1 MKNTQLKEFA
11 KHIIDNGVSK
21 TEAKKIMSLL
31 TIQDLKVFE
40 RFLRQEQEKQTVYI
54 TVSEE
59 LDQKTNS
66 ELTNLFKNKRIV
78 KNVDSKIGGGINA
91 RVYDMIYD
99 LSIKKS
105 IERVAALA
113 QEEI

>member
-1 MKNTQLKEFA
+1 MKNTHLKEFA
-11 KHIIDNGVSK
+11 KHIVENGISA
-21 TEAKKIMSLL
+21 TEAKKILSLL
-31 TIQDLKVFE
+31 SIQDLKIFE
-40 RFLRQEQEKQTVYI
+40 RFLRQELEKQTVYI

-66 ELTNLFKNKRIV
+66 ELTHLFKNKRIV

-99 LSIKKS
+99 LSIKNS
-105 IERVAALA
+105 IERVATLA